1 MRNETAAAL
10 LMVAALA
17 LLPGLA
23 QIQVPGPYTVSTL
36 AGTGTAGS
44 EGDGGP
50 ATEAQ
55 VNNPFGLAFDSSG
68 NLYIA
73 DQLNN
78 RIRKLTPDGKLSTIA
93 GTGKASY
100 SGDGGEATSADLNH
114 PCGIAID
121 SAGNLYIA
129 DTANNS
135 IRKITSAGTISTFA
149 GTGQIGNTGDG
160 GEASK
165 AVFDHPIGL
174 ALDSQGKLY
183 IADTSNNRIRVVG
196 TDGKIDAFAGSGTA
210 GSTGDGGP
218 AKDARLNRPQGLFVD
233 SSGVVYIADTFNHR
247 IRKVDTDG
255 TITTVAG
262 VGTPGYSGDGGPAT
276 KAELRYPKSVVKDA
290 AGNLFIVD
298 SFNARIRVVTPDG
311 IIQTVA
317 GDGFHG
323 YAGDDG
329 PAAKAR
335 FRFPSGLAVDPQGRL
350 YVTDTQN
357 NRVRMLAPPPS
368 IKDNPATVRPARS
381 RQR

>member
-1 MRNETAAAL
+1 MRKLTAAAL
-10 LMVAALA
+10 IVAAMA
-17 LLPGLA
+17 LVTGLA
-23 QIQVPGPYTVSTL
+23 QVQAPGPYTVSTL
-36 AGTGTAGS
+36 AGTGTAGA
-44 EGDGGP
+44 EGDNGP
-50 ATEAQ
+50 ATSAQ
-55 VNNPFGLAFDSSG
+55 VNNPFGLVFDSSG

-78 RIRKLTPDGKLSTIA
+78 RIRKVTPDGNLSTIA

-100 SGDGGEATSADLNH
+100 SGDGGAATSAALNH
-114 PCGIAID
+114 PCGIVID

-165 AVFDHPIGL
+165 AVLDHPIGL
-174 ALDSQGKLY
+174 ALDSQGNLY
-183 IADTSNNRIRVVG
+183 IADTANNRIRVVG

-218 AKDARLNRPQGLFVD
+218 AKEARLNRPQGVFAD
-233 SSGVVYIADTFNHR
+233 PSGVVYIADTFNHR

-262 VGTPGYSGDGGPAT
+262 AGTPGYSGDGGPAT
-276 KAELRYPKSVVKDA
+276 KAELRYPKSVVKDS

-298 SFNARIRVVTPDG
+298 SFNSRIRVVTPDG

-329 PAAKAR
+329 PAVKAR
-335 FRFPSGLAVDPQGRL
+335 FRFPSAIAIDRQGRL
-350 YVTDTQN
+350 VVTDTQN

-368 IKDNPATVRPARS
+368 IKEGPSTTRPARS
-381 RQR
+381 RDR

>member
-1 MRNETAAAL
+1 LRKATTAVLLVAAAAL
-10 LMVAALA
+10 GPSLSQVL
-17 LLPGLA
+17 
-23 QIQVPGPYTVSTL
+23 VPGPYTVSTL

-44 EGDGGP
+44 EGDNGP
-50 ATEAQ
+50 ATQAQ
-55 VNNPFGLAFDSSG
+55 LNQPFGLALDSSG

-73 DQLNN
+73 DQINN
-78 RIRKLTPDGKLSTIA
+78 RVRKLTPDGNLSTIA
-93 GTGKASY
+93 GNGKASY
-100 SGDGGEATSADLNH
+100 SGDGGPATDAALNH

-135 IRKITSAGTISTFA
+135 IRKVTSAGTISTFA

-165 AVFDHPIGL
+165 ALLDHPIGL

-183 IADTSNNRIRVVG
+183 IADTANNRVRVVS
-196 TDGKIDAFAGSGTA
+196 TDGKIEAFAGNGTA
-210 GSTGDGGP
+210 GSDGDGGA
-218 AKDARLNRPQGLFVD
+218 AKDARLNRPQGVFVD
-233 SSGVVYIADTFNHR
+233 SAGVVYIADTFNHR

-262 VGTPGYSGDGGPAT
+262 VGTPGDSGDGGPAT

-290 AGNLFIVD
+290 AGNLIIVD
-298 SFNARIRVVTPDG
+298 SFNARVRVVTPDG
-311 IIQTVA
+311 IIQTIA
-317 GDGFHG
+317 GDGFQG

-335 FRFPSGLAVDPQGRL
+335 FRFPSGIVVDSQGRL
-350 YVTDTQN
+350 FITDTQN

-368 IKDNPATVRPARS
+368 IRESPASARPARS

>member
-1 MRNETAAAL
+1 LRKATIAVL
-10 LMVAALA
+10 LVAATA
-17 LLPGLA
+17 LGPSLSQVL
-23 QIQVPGPYTVSTL
+23 VPGPYTVSTL

-44 EGDGGP
+44 EGDNGP
-50 ATEAQ
+50 ATQAQ
-55 VNNPFGLAFDSSG
+55 LNQPFGLALDSSG

-73 DQLNN
+73 DQINN
-78 RIRKLTPDGKLSTIA
+78 RVRKLTPDGNLSTIA
-93 GTGKASY
+93 GNGKASY
-100 SGDGGEATSADLNH
+100 SGDGGPATDAALNH

-135 IRKITSAGTISTFA
+135 IRKVTSAGTISTFA

-165 AVFDHPIGL
+165 ALLDHPIGL

-183 IADTSNNRIRVVG
+183 IADTGNNRVRVVS
-196 TDGKIDAFAGSGTA
+196 TDGKIDAFAGNGTA
-210 GSTGDGGP
+210 GSDGDGGA
-218 AKDARLNRPQGLFVD
+218 AKDARLNRPQGVFVD
-233 SSGVVYIADTFNHR
+233 SAGVVYIADTFNHR

-262 VGTPGYSGDGGPAT
+262 VGTPGDSGDGGPAT

-290 AGNLFIVD
+290 AGNLIIVD
-298 SFNARIRVVTPDG
+298 SFNARVRVVTPGG
-311 IIQTVA
+311 IIQTIA
-317 GDGFHG
+317 GDGFQG

-335 FRFPSGLAVDPQGRL
+335 FRFPSGIVVDSQGRL
-350 YVTDTQN
+350 FITDTQN

-368 IKDNPATVRPARS
+368 IRESPASARPARS